1 MSSSK
6 LPSVDAAAFLATL
19 AIYLE
24 AFAERD
30 PARRGDLLAHCFTAD
45 GEIWGPNRMF
55 VGRAAISEK
64 IAAFHVNWPGCR
76 LVVAS
81 GIVTFDNAVRLGNAL
96 VGPDGSVRARGQTI
110 FELAPD
116 GRIRRVVPLWD
127 AKLPGLPPSW
137 PAHLAAPVERDP
149 PDESGTSTEMFRSAV
164 APLLAEM
171 EASANAHDTDRHM
184 AAYAQDPSLVFVFDG
199 EIVRGWDVLRL
210 LQRKWWNDGK
220 ATGTYAYV
228 GAPIVEALG
237 DDAGLTTFLIAARK
251 TNDDGSVAER
261 TLAYSALW
269 RRRAEGWRITF
280 AHESSAR

>member
-1 MSSSK
+1 MS
-6 LPSVDAAAFLATL
+6 PSTPPAVDDSAFLATL
-19 AIYLE
+19 AVYLE

-30 PARRGDLLAHCFTAD
+30 PVRRGELLARCFTAD

-55 VGRAAISEK
+55 RGLAAISEK
-64 IAAFHVNWPGCR
+64 IAAFHVNWPGSR
-76 LVVAS
+76 LVLAS
-81 GIVTFDNAVRLGNAL
+81 GIVAFDNVVRLGNAL
-96 VGPDGSVRARGQTI
+96 VGTDGSAHAKGETI

-127 AKLPGLPPSW
+127 AKLPSLPPSW
-137 PAHLAAPVERDP
+137 PAHLGAPAERDSP
-149 PDESGTSTEMFRSAV
+149 EESRMSTETFPSVV

-184 AAYAQDPSLVFVFDG
+184 AAYARDPSLTFVFNG
-199 EIVRGWDVLRL
+199 EIVRGWDALRA

-237 DDAGLTTFLIAARK
+237 DDAGLTTFLIAARR
-251 TNDDGSVAER
+251 TNDDGSVVER

-280 AHESSAR
+280 AHESSAK

>member
-6 LPSVDAAAFLATL
+6 LPAIEDAAFLATL

-30 PARRGDLLAHCFTAD
+30 PARRGDLLARCFTAD

-64 IAAFHVNWPGCR
+64 IAAFHVNWPGSR
-76 LVVAS
+76 LVLAS
-81 GIVTFDNAVRLGNAL
+81 GIVTFDNVVRLGNAL
-96 VGPDGSVRARGQTI
+96 VWPDGSVRSRGQTM

-116 GRIRRVVPLWD
+116 GRIRRVVPLWEV
-127 AKLPGLPPSW
+127 KLPGLPPSW
-137 PAHLAAPVERDP
+137 PAHLGAPVERDR
-149 PDESGTSTEMFRSAV
+149 SGMSFETFRSAV

-184 AAYAQDPSLVFVFDG
+184 AAYAQDPSLTFVFNG
-199 EIVRGWDVLRL
+199 ESVRGWHALREQ
-210 LQRKWWNDGK
+210 QRRWWNDGK
-220 ATGTYAYV
+220 ATGSYAYV
-228 GAPIVEALG
+228 GAPILETLG
-237 DDAGLTTFLIAARK
+237 DDAGLTTFLIAARR
-251 TNDDGSVAER
+251 TNDDGSVVER

-280 AHESSAR
+280 AHESSAK